1 MAGVIWGVAL
11 ALVVGA
17 IMGVAGAGG
26 SILTVPILVYVV
38 GVDAVTA
45 TAYSLFVV
53 GVTSVVGAASYW
65 RRGLVNV
72 RAAVAFSI
80 PSLIVVFLTRS
91 LLVPAIPA
99 QLGTVAGVEVS
110 KNLFILVLF
119 AVIMALAAL
128 SMIARPRYRLS
139 LKGKPYLAG
148 DPGVP
153 ASNAPGVTERPRP
166 LTGQPCPAGD
176 PDASASNAP
185 GVTERPRPLTG
196 QPCPAGDPDASAPN
210 APGATERPYPLTG
223 QPCPAGDP
231 DASAPNAAGVTE
243 RPRPLAGNAGAEPG
257 AAPSRAETPGAVKVS
272 IPLAALEGTVIGV
285 FTGVVGAGGGFAIV
299 PALVVLSRLPMR
311 VAVGTSLTIIA
322 AKSLAGFAGDVA
334 LQGHFDWGLLLAFTA
349 LAVAGILAGSRIGR
363 YVPGDRLRP
372 AFGWFVLVAAAGIL
386 VRELLLG

>member
-1 MAGVIWGVAL
+1 MAAGLIWGVAL

-17 IMGVAGAGG
+17 IMGLAGAGG

-53 GVTSVVGAASYW
+53 GVTSTVGAASYW
-65 RRGLVNV
+65 RRGQVNV

-80 PSLIVVFLTRS
+80 PSLVVVFVTRS
-91 LLVPAIPA
+91 VLVPAIPA
-99 QLGTVAGVEVS
+99 QLGTVAGVAVS
-110 KNLFILVLF
+110 KDLFILVLF

-128 SMIARPRYRLS
+128 SMIAKPRYRLS
-139 LKGKPYLAG
+139 LTGNSAATQSSGFAVPESEASAAAAADTATMSHAYRATG
-148 DPGVP
+148 AEP
-153 ASNAPGVTERPRP
+153 ASDLAPPAAPGVARIR
-166 LTGQPCPAGD
+166 G
-176 PDASASNAP
+176 PD
-185 GVTERPRPLTG
+185 
-196 QPCPAGDPDASAPN
+196 
-210 APGATERPYPLTG
+210 
-223 QPCPAGDP
+223 
-231 DASAPNAAGVTE
+231 
-243 RPRPLAGNAGAEPG
+243 AEPG
-257 AAPSRAETPGAVKVS
+257 TERAGSVKVS

-322 AKSLAGFAGDVA
+322 AKSLAGFAGDLA
-334 LQGHFDWGLLLAFTA
+334 LQGNFDWGLLLAFTA
-349 LAVAGILAGSRIGR
+349 LAVVGILAGSRIGR
-363 YVPGDRLRP
+363 HVPGAKLRP

>member
-1 MAGVIWGVAL
+1 MAAGLIWGVAL
-11 ALVVGA
+11 ALVVGV
-17 IMGVAGAGG
+17 IMGLAGAGG

-53 GVTSVVGAASYW
+53 GVTSVVGAASHW
-65 RRGLVNV
+65 RRGQVNV

-80 PSLIVVFLTRS
+80 PSLVVVFFTRS

-99 QLGTVAGVEVS
+99 QLGTVAGVAVS
-110 KNLFILVLF
+110 KDLFILVLF

-128 SMIARPRYRLS
+128 SMIVKPRYRIS
-139 LKGKPYLAG
+139 L
-148 DPGVP
+148 
-153 ASNAPGVTERPRP
+153 
-166 LTGQPCPAGD
+166 
-176 PDASASNAP
+176 
-185 GVTERPRPLTG
+185 
-196 QPCPAGDPDASAPN
+196 
-210 APGATERPYPLTG
+210 
-223 QPCPAGDP
+223 
-231 DASAPNAAGVTE
+231 
-243 RPRPLAGNAGAEPG
+243 
-257 AAPSRAETPGAVKVS
+257 AETPAAEEDSGAAARHPAAPVKVS

-322 AKSLAGFAGDVA
+322 AKSLAGFVGDIT
-334 LQGHFDWGLLLAFTA
+334 LQGDFDWGLLLAFTG
-349 LAVAGILAGSRIGR
+349 LAVVGILAGSRIGHH
-363 YVPGDRLRP
+363 VPGARLRP

>member
-1 MAGVIWGVAL
+1 VAGVIWGVAL
-11 ALVVGA
+11 ALAVGA
-17 IMGVAGAGG
+17 IMGLSGAGG

-53 GVTSVVGAASYW
+53 GVTSTVGAASYW

-80 PSLIVVFLTRS
+80 PSLVVVFFTRS
-91 LLVPAIPA
+91 VLVPAIPA
-99 QLGTVAGVEVS
+99 QLGTVAGMAVS
-110 KNLFILVLF
+110 KDLFILVLF

-128 SMIARPRYRLS
+128 SMIAKPRYRLS
-139 LKGKPYLAG
+139 LTEPPGPAG
-148 DPGVP
+148 EPR
-153 ASNAPGVTERPRP
+153 APGSRV
-166 LTGQPCPAGD
+166 
-176 PDASASNAP
+176 
-185 GVTERPRPLTG
+185 
-196 QPCPAGDPDASAPN
+196 
-210 APGATERPYPLTG
+210 
-223 QPCPAGDP
+223 
-231 DASAPNAAGVTE
+231 AGVTE
-243 RPRPLAGNAGAEPG
+243 RTRPLTGHGVDGFRSGPAAARSGTGWAGTAVPRSAGAAEAPEKRDARRAGAKAEAGRATEPRT
-257 AAPSRAETPGAVKVS
+257 APGQGPAGTGPTGPVKVS
-272 IPLAALEGTVIGV
+272 VPLAALEGTVIGV

-334 LQGHFDWGLLLAFTA
+334 LRGNFDWGLLLAFTA
-349 LAVAGILAGSRIGR
+349 LAVVGILAGSRLGR
-363 YVPGDRLRP
+363 HVPGDRLRP

>member
-110 KNLFILVLF
+110 KDLFILVLF

-128 SMIARPRYRLS
+128 SMIAKPRYRLS
-139 LKGKPYLAG
+139 LTGK
-148 DPGVP
+148 
-153 ASNAPGVTERPRP
+153 
-166 LTGQPCPAGD
+166 PCPAAE
-176 PDASASNAP
+176 PNASAF
-185 GVTERPRPLTG
+185 R
-196 QPCPAGDPDASAPN
+196 AS
-210 APGATERPYPLTG
+210 
-223 QPCPAGDP
+223 
-231 DASAPNAAGVTE
+231 GVTE
-243 RPRPLAGNAGAEPG
+243 RPRPLAGNSVGAVPPASAAPAASAGDFGAPVSKGAGANERVRLVTEKPG
-257 AAPSRAETPGAVKVS
+257 AAGDFGAAEREPAGPVKVS